1 MIKIFLDSNIFLR
14 VFLKDNL
21 EHFNQAAQI
30 LTLIKEGSIQPYTS
44 SIVFLEVNYVLRSF
58 YKLSMIQTLIYLD
71 SMKTL
76 RNITIFE
83 TTHLEKSL
91 EFYKNY
97 KIKFTDC
104 LIASQLRK
112 DIILLSFDE
121 ELRKI
126 KEINSQSPAEFLKTL
141 KLN

>member
-1 MIKIFLDSNIFLR
+1 MIKILLDSNIFLR

-30 LTLIKEGSIQPYTS
+30 LALIKEGSIQPYTS

-71 SMKTL
+71 SIKTL

-83 TTHLEKSL
+83 TTNLEKSL

-112 DIILLSFDE
+112 DITLLSFDE
-121 ELRKI
+121 EMRKI
-126 KEINSQSPAEFLKTL
+126 KEINSQSPAEFLRGRS
-141 KLN
+141 